1 MLSGTEEEGAVAV
14 AVTFNLMHLH
24 FNYSAKLIKYEKLR
38 C

>member
-1 MLSGTEEEGAVAV
+1 MLSGTEEEGAV